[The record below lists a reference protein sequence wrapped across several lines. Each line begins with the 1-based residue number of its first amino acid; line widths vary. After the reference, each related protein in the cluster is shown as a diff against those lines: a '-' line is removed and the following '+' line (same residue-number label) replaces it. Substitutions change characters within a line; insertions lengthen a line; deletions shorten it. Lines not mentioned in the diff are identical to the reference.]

1 MDKLYDLIKIVH
13 TVKGDNLKVLIL
25 LKKVREEKK
34 LTLQQ
39 LAKITG
45 ISASHL
51 NYIERGERKATI
63 DTLCALANALKVNVC
78 ELFEYI
84 P

>member
-13 TVKGDNLKVLIL
+13 TIKGDNLKVLIL

-63 DTLCALANALKVNVC
+63 DVLCQIAQRLDVDEK
-78 ELFEYI
+78 ELYRKEK
-84 P
+84 